1 MQCITGKQLSSQSA
15 HTDKIELF
23 SSVTKCTYYLVDMRL
38 NFCECAAGS
47 FKGSCKHKIAIMKY
61 YYCAEFAVIPVNDK
75 RLNASHY
82 RELSQVEIPDD
93 IDQSIDGHRAQAH
106 QDPAVF
112 EEQEPEDNDQEN
124 EDENDLDSLL
134 ESQNEYQEYQ
144 FSH

>member
-1 MQCITGKQLSSQSA
+1 MLVMGGSQMQCITGKQLSSQSA

-61 YYCAEFAVIPVNDK
+61 YYCAEFAVILVNDK

-82 RELSQVEIPDD
+82 RELSQVKIPDD
-93 IDQSIDGHRAQAH
+93 IDDHRAEVP
-106 QDPAVF
+106 QDHAVL
-112 EEQEPEDNDQEN
+112 EEEPVDNDQDNGEKCC
-124 EDENDLDSLL
+124 
-134 ESQNEYQEYQ
+134 Q
-144 FSH
+144 